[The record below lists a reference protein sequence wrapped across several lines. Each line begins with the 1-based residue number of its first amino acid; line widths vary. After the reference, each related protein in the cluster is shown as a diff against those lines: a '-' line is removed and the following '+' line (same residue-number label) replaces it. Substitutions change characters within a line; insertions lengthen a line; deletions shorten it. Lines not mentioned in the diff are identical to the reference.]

1 MAKEPPLYS
10 DTPIDSPQAVVQVMA
25 DTLKDYDREVF
36 AIINLRPDLK
46 PINVNIV
53 SVGALDQSLVHPR
66 EAIKS
71 MVLSNAVSVMMVHN
85 HTTGSMS
92 PSKDDIA
99 VTDRMAQF
107 CGLLGIKLIDHII
120 VGPGKDYYSFH
131 EKGVL
136 PLPNIKYETD
146 INSLEIGG
154 LKMAETPT
162 AESTKARVVSFTVA
176 ECSEF
181 HNMGEFHE
189 NIATVK
195 EAMEIFEKI
204 PPERMSAIPA
214 VGIRVADK
222 ENPQQVTEMDVIV
235 GNHIDLQ
242 LLEYIPEIAEN
253 KAAQFAIAEM
263 LHAMPEAT
271 IYGEVP
277 EEIQKN
283 VLVIESKENQ
293 TAQLKE
299 ITDKLEQGVQDVF
312 QSDSYKELLNVMA
325 RMPHYS
331 INNQILIAMQTGG
344 QATMCQSFTGWK
356 QMGRYVKSGE
366 KGIKIFAP
374 APYTIQKE
382 MDKLD
387 AQGKTVLD
395 SDGEPLK
402 ETQEVT
408 VNAFKVVNTFDISQ
422 TDGKEIPTIG
432 VDELSGD
439 VDRFSGLMAALTEVC
454 PVPIAF
460 EDIPGDAKGYYSQTE
475 KRIAIQ
481 EGMSEVQTVKTVL
494 HEMAHQKLHAKE
506 VVAKSD
512 DKSRRSKEV
521 EAESVA
527 FVVCQHYGID
537 TSDYSFGYVA
547 GWSAGKETP
556 ELKTSLQTIRDAAS
570 QMIHAIDDQL
580 EEHSK
585 AKETQKSKPQKSRV
599 QDLIAEITKAAEEN
613 GFTVED
619 STKSKSE
626 KTAREKKPPAKKKE
640 VTKSSLSRR
649 SLRKEKRKRQR
660 LR

>member
-1 MAKEPPLYS
+1 MVKEPPLYS
-10 DTPIDSPQAVVQVMA
+10 DTPIESPQAVVQVMA

-71 MVLSNAVSVMMVHN
+71 MVLSNAASVMIVHN

-99 VTDRMAQF
+99 VTDRMAQL

-146 INSLEIGG
+146 INSLEMGG
-154 LKMAETPT
+154 LKVAETPT
-162 AESTKARVVSFTVA
+162 AEPTKVRTVSFTVA

-214 VGIRVADK
+214 VGIRVADA
-222 ENPQQVTEMDVIV
+222 ENPEQVAEMDVIV
-235 GNHIDLQ
+235 GKHIDLQ

-263 LHAMPEAT
+263 IHAMADAT

-277 EEIQKN
+277 EEIQKK
-283 VLVIESKENQ
+283 VLVIESKEKQ

-374 APYTIQKE
+374 APYTIQEE

-387 AQGKTVLD
+387 AQGKPVLD
-395 SDGEPLK
+395 SDGEPVK

-439 VDRFSGLMAALTEVC
+439 VDRFSVLMAALTEVC

-570 QMIHAIDDQL
+570 QMISAIDDKL

-585 AKETQKSKPQKSRV
+585 AKETTKKKSVKEKLAEGKEKAARTPVKRTKAKG
-599 QDLIAEITKAAEEN
+599 AEIA
-613 GFTVED
+613 
-619 STKSKSE
+619 
-626 KTAREKKPPAKKKE
+626 
-640 VTKSSLSRR
+640 
-649 SLRKEKRKRQR
+649 
-660 LR
+660 

>member
-1 MAKEPPLYS
+1 
-10 DTPIDSPQAVVQVMA
+10 
-25 DTLKDYDREVF
+25 
-36 AIINLRPDLK
+36 
-46 PINVNIV
+46 
-53 SVGALDQSLVHPR
+53 
-66 EAIKS
+66 
-71 MVLSNAVSVMMVHN
+71 
-85 HTTGSMS
+85 
-92 PSKDDIA
+92 
-99 VTDRMAQF
+99 
-107 CGLLGIKLIDHII
+107 
-120 VGPGKDYYSFH
+120 
-131 EKGVL
+131 
-136 PLPNIKYETD
+136 
-146 INSLEIGG
+146 
-154 LKMAETPT
+154 MAETPT
-162 AESTKARVVSFTVA
+162 AEPTKARAVSFTVA

-204 PPERMSAIPA
+204 PPKRMSAIPA

-222 ENPQQVTEMDVIV
+222 ENPEQVAEMDVIV

-253 KAAQFAIAEM
+253 KAAQFAIAEII
-263 LHAMPEAT
+263 HAMADAT

-277 EEIQKN
+277 EEIQKK
-283 VLVIESKENQ
+283 VLVIESKEKQ

-331 INNQILIAMQTGG
+331 INNQILIAMQTNG

-387 AQGKTVLD
+387 AQGKPVLD
-395 SDGEPLK
+395 SDGEPVK

-408 VNAFKVVNTFDISQ
+408 VNAFKVVNTFNISQ

-432 VDELSGD
+432 VDELPGD
-439 VDRFSGLMAALTEVC
+439 VDRFSALMAALTEVC

-460 EDIPGDAKGYYSQTE
+460 EDIPGDTKGYYSQTE

-481 EGMSEVQTVKTVL
+481 EGMSEVQTVKTAL

-570 QMIHAIDDQL
+570 QMISAIDDKL
-580 EEHSK
+580 EERAK
-585 AKETQKSKPQKSRV
+585 AKETTKKKSVKEKLAEGKEKAAKTPVRRNKAKG
-599 QDLIAEITKAAEEN
+599 AEIA
-613 GFTVED
+613 
-619 STKSKSE
+619 
-626 KTAREKKPPAKKKE
+626 
-640 VTKSSLSRR
+640 
-649 SLRKEKRKRQR
+649 
-660 LR
+660 

>member
-1 MAKEPPLYS
+1 MDKNIFALDRVAIRMVKEPPLYS
-10 DTPIDSPQAVVQVMA
+10 DTPIESPQAVVQVMA

-71 MVLSNAVSVMMVHN
+71 MVLSNAASVMMVHN

-99 VTDRMAQF
+99 VTDRMAQL

-146 INSLEIGG
+146 INSLEMGG
-154 LKMAETPT
+154 LKVAETPT
-162 AESTKARVVSFTVA
+162 AEPTKVRTVSFTVA

-214 VGIRVADK
+214 VGIRVADA
-222 ENPQQVTEMDVIV
+222 ENPEQVAEMDVIV
-235 GNHIDLQ
+235 GKHIDLQ

-263 LHAMPEAT
+263 IHAMADAT

-277 EEIQKN
+277 EEIQKK
-283 VLVIESKENQ
+283 VLVIESKEKQ

-331 INNQILIAMQTGG
+331 INNQILIAMQTSG

-356 QMGRYVKSGE
+356 QVGRYVKAGE

-387 AQGKTVLD
+387 AQGKPVLD
-395 SDGEPLK
+395 SDGEPVK

-439 VDRFSGLMAALTEVC
+439 VDRFSVLMAALTEVC

-570 QMIHAIDDQL
+570 QMISAIDDKL

-585 AKETQKSKPQKSRV
+585 AKETTKKKSVKEKLAEGKEKAARTPVKRTKAKG
-599 QDLIAEITKAAEEN
+599 AEIA
-613 GFTVED
+613 
-619 STKSKSE
+619 
-626 KTAREKKPPAKKKE
+626 
-640 VTKSSLSRR
+640 
-649 SLRKEKRKRQR
+649 
-660 LR
+660 

>member
-1 MAKEPPLYS
+1 MVKEPPLYS
-10 DTPIDSPQAVVQVMA
+10 DTPIESPQAVVQVMA

-71 MVLSNAVSVMMVHN
+71 MVLSNAASVMMVHN

-99 VTDRMAQF
+99 VTDRMAQL

-146 INSLEIGG
+146 INSLEMGG
-154 LKMAETPT
+154 LKVAETPT
-162 AESTKARVVSFTVA
+162 AEPTKVRTVSFTVA

-214 VGIRVADK
+214 VGIRVADA
-222 ENPQQVTEMDVIV
+222 ENPEQVAEMDVIV
-235 GNHIDLQ
+235 GKHIDLQ

-263 LHAMPEAT
+263 IHAMADAT

-277 EEIQKN
+277 EEIQKK
-283 VLVIESKENQ
+283 VLVIESKEKQ

-387 AQGKTVLD
+387 AQGKPVLD
-395 SDGEPLK
+395 SDGEPVK

-439 VDRFSGLMAALTEVC
+439 VDRFSAFMAALTEVC

-460 EDIPGDAKGYYSQTE
+460 EHIPGDTKGYYSQTE

-481 EGMSEVQTVKTVL
+481 EGMSEVQTVKTAL

-570 QMIHAIDDQL
+570 QMISAIDDKL

-585 AKETQKSKPQKSRV
+585 AKETTKKKSVKEKLAEGKEKAARTPVKRTKAKG
-599 QDLIAEITKAAEEN
+599 AEIA
-613 GFTVED
+613 
-619 STKSKSE
+619 
-626 KTAREKKPPAKKKE
+626 
-640 VTKSSLSRR
+640 
-649 SLRKEKRKRQR
+649 
-660 LR
+660 